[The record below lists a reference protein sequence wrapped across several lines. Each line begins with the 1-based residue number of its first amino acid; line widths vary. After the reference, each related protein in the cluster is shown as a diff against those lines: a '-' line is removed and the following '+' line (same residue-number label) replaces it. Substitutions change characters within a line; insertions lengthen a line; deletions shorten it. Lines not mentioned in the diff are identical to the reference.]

1 MGCGDGK
8 LGPEIS
14 STILLNVW
22 PPLLRTA
29 TNTLQTPPVDMYLTS
44 ADVIAKS
51 AEVCCMFIVLF
62 AKAQTT
68 VAMTIAATTRRIVVI
83 LSEIPDLLLLILLK
97 ALMRYHML
105 TNVT

>member
-1 MGCGDGK
+1 
-8 LGPEIS
+8 
-14 STILLNVW
+14 
-22 PPLLRTA
+22 
-29 TNTLQTPPVDMYLTS
+29 MYLTS
-44 ADVIAKS
+44 ADVTVKS

-68 VAMTIAATTRRIVVI
+68 VAMTIAATIRRTVAI

-97 ALMRYHML
+97 ALMRHHML

>member
-1 MGCGDGK
+1 M
-8 LGPEIS
+8 
-14 STILLNVW
+14 LLNVW
-22 PPLLRTA
+22 PPLLRTV

-68 VAMTIAATTRRIVVI
+68 VAMTTAATIRRTVAI
-83 LSEIPDLLLLILLK
+83 LSEIPTLLRLIPLM
-97 ALMRYHML
+97 ALMHQHML

>member
-1 MGCGDGK
+1 M
-8 LGPEIS
+8 
-14 STILLNVW
+14 LLNVW
-22 PPLLRTA
+22 PPLLRTV
-29 TNTLQTPPVDMYLTS
+29 TKTLQSPPVDMYLTS

-68 VAMTIAATTRRIVVI
+68 VAMTIAATIRRTVAI
-83 LSEIPDLLLLILLK
+83 LSEIPTLLRLIPLM
-97 ALMRYHML
+97 ALMHQHML

>member
-14 STILLNVW
+14 SCKLLNVW
-22 PPLLRTA
+22 PPLLRTV

-51 AEVCCMFIVLF
+51 AEVCCMFTVLF
-62 AKAQTT
+62 VKAQTT
-68 VAMTIAATTRRIVVI
+68 VAMTNAATTRRIVVI

-97 ALMRYHML
+97 ALMR
-105 TNVT
+105 

>member
-14 STILLNVW
+14 SAILLNVW
-22 PPLLRTA
+22 PPLLRTV

-68 VAMTIAATTRRIVVI
+68 VAMTTAATTRRIVAI
-83 LSEIPDLLLLILLK
+83 LSEIPALLRLIPLT